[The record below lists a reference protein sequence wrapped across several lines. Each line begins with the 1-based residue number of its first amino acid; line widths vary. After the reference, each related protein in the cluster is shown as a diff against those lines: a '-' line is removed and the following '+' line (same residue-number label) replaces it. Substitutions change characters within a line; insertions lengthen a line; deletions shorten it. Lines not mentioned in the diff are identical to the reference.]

1 MIATKGRIM
10 ASNGFLASPRGEL
23 TGATRRRL
31 FGAYYTPD
39 DLAMVLARWALAG
52 GDGPIL
58 DPSYGG
64 CAFLEAAARVLSEGT
79 SSRGGAGV
87 YGVDIDP
94 ACAAT
99 ARASELLVE
108 ENCIEGDFLAASS
121 SDLPG
126 SPYAAVVGNPPYVRH
141 HWIQGDQRDSA
152 RAVAAES
159 SVPLPATASLWA
171 YFLLHSLRFLSPG
184 GRLAMLVPEAILQT
198 DYAAP
203 LREMLAR
210 QFANSRLI
218 HIRDRQFA
226 HTDEAVVA
234 LVCSGFGEEGA
245 TQRLAVDSVQ
255 GLQTVLLSS
264 NGVSEHCS
272 PFPPAGND
280 IGNAAITV
288 LSQIRKSPQVRRL
301 GTVAS
306 IRVGVVTGANK
317 HFIRSQRDLDTL
329 DVPPTVRQAIVSRT
343 RWLTGLSFTR
353 TEHELLVKAKAAALL
368 VRPNCPEEDR
378 LVARWIQ
385 EGESQKINDR
395 YKCALRHD
403 WFRVDV
409 PSPPNA
415 FATCARAGSP
425 LLVLN
430 AAGCL
435 NSNAIHSVNWKP
447 GLDVEPE
454 AVAVGFLTSA
464 VAAWAE
470 LKGRR
475 YGGGVLKIEPG
486 TLKNIPVPLVQGA
499 EDIFTDVDRQLRDGQ
514 EEEARKLADDRVLRQ
529 GLDLDDH
536 EIECLRLVRS
546 QLMEW
551 RRPSRG
557 PNGLG

>member
-1 MIATKGRIM
+1 M
-10 ASNGFLASPRGEL
+10 ASSGLLVGRHGKL
-23 TGATRRRL
+23 RGATRRRL
-31 FGAYYTPD
+31 LGAYYTPD
-39 DLAMVLARWALAG
+39 DLATALARWALADG
-52 GDGPIL
+52 HGPIL

-79 SSRGGAGV
+79 PSRGGEGV

-99 ARASELLVE
+99 ARDSELLIE

-121 SDLPG
+121 GDLPG
-126 SPYAAVVGNPPYVRH
+126 SPYAAIVGNPPYVRH
-141 HWIQGDQRDSA
+141 HWIQGDQRESA
-152 RAVAAES
+152 RAVVAES

-171 YFLLHSLRFLSPG
+171 YFLLHSLGFLSPG

-203 LREMLAR
+203 LRKMLAQR
-210 QFANSRLI
+210 FADSRLI

-234 LVCSGFGEEGA
+234 LVCSGFGGEGA
-245 TQRLAVDSVQ
+245 TQKLAVDSVED
-255 GLQTVLLSS
+255 LQAVLLSP
-264 NGVSEHCS
+264 NGTSEPCS
-272 PFPPAGND
+272 SFPPAGND
-280 IGNAAITV
+280 IGNAAIT
-288 LSQIRKSPQVRRL
+288 LLNRIRKSPKVRRF

-306 IRVGVVTGANK
+306 IRVGVVTGANR

-329 DVPPTVRQAIVSRT
+329 DIPPTVRLAIVSRT
-343 RWLTGLSFTR
+343 RWLTGLNFTKR
-353 TEHELLVKAKAAALL
+353 EHELLLEAKAAALL
-368 VRPNCPEEDR
+368 VRPDGPEEDR

-395 YKCALRHD
+395 YKCALRRD

-430 AAGCL
+430 AAECL

-447 GLDVEPE
+447 ALDVEPE

-486 TLKNIPVPLVQGA
+486 ALKRIPVPLVQGA
-499 EDIFTDVDRQLRDGQ
+499 EDIFADVDRQLRDGQ
-514 EEEARKLADDRVLRQ
+514 EEKARRLADDRVLRQ
-529 GLDLDDH
+529 GLDLDDQ
-536 EIECLRLVRS
+536 EIECLRLVRR

-557 PNGLG
+557 PNGHG